1 MVAFIFH
8 DEIQAETG
16 VSLTPVHLTR
26 AIDLDMLG
34 LPHSQDNVS

>member
-1 MVAFIFH
+1 MVAFNFY

-16 VSLTPVHLTR
+16 VRLTPVHLTR

-34 LPHSQDNVS
+34 RPHSQDNVS